1 MTYIYWWDVN
11 GKTIVNY
18 ITLNICIFL
27 RYPIALLFFKTYSTT
42 IEYDIMNYV
51 VRHHVVSDRVSSQ
64 LVKPQIF
71 PGHVFYSFGIYA
83 PWSVNLPHQIGKQL
97 TVPSLACYVC
107 VPLVDSCSQSHHY
120 HLLWPTKKM
129 VGTLLLTW
137 NHKLFGNGGLFLV
150 AHISTWLLCLCTC
163 FASVSACRSSRVS
176 TEGSLCSC
184 CWVVAEEMS

>member
-18 ITLNICIFL
+18 ITLNICIIL

-83 PWSVNLPHQIGKQL
+83 PWSVNLPHQIGTHL
-97 TVPSLACYVC
+97 TAPCLAFLALYACVRTIDCILCSVSPLSLALAY
-107 VPLVDSCSQSHHY
+107 
-120 HLLWPTKKM
+120 
-129 VGTLLLTW
+129 
-137 NHKLFGNGGLFLV
+137 
-150 AHISTWLLCLCTC
+150 
-163 FASVSACRSSRVS
+163 
-176 TEGSLCSC
+176 
-184 CWVVAEEMS
+184 